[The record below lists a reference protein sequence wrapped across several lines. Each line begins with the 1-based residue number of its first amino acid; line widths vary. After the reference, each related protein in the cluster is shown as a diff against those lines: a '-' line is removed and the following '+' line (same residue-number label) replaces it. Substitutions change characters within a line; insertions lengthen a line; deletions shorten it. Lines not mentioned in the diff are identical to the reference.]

1 VQKTG
6 IIWRIDDRLIHGQII
21 IGWCGS
27 LPIKLMVV
35 CDDEIAS
42 NDFETKLLI
51 TAAPPNIKTEI
62 LTLSETVSEVNNWQI
77 EKKLILALIKS
88 PHSLKTLL
96 DKGLKIHKVNV
107 GGIHYQ
113 NGRKEYLP
121 YIYLTADEVRLF
133 SDMMAQKIYF
143 ECQDLPNSS
152 SYDLKK
158 IIGNKA

>member
-21 IGWCGS
+21 IGWCGK
-27 LPIKLMVV
+27 LPITLMLV

-42 NDFETKLLI
+42 NEFETKLLL

-62 LTLSETVSEVNNWQI
+62 LTLKETVSKAKNLEI
-77 EKKLILALIKS
+77 ERKLILVLIKS
-88 PHSLKTLL
+88 PHTLKALL
-96 DKGLKIHKVNV
+96 DKGVQINKVNV
-107 GGIHYQ
+107 GGIHFQ

-121 YIYLTADEVRLF
+121 YIYLTTDEIHLF
-133 SDMMAQKIYF
+133 SEMIDQGIYF
-143 ECQDLPNSS
+143 ECQDLPNSP

-158 IIGNKA
+158 MIGKKA